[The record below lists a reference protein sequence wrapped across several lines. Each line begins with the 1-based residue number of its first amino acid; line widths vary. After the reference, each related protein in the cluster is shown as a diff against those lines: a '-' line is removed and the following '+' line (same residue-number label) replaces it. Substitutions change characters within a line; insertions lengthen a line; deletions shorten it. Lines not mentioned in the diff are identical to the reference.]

1 LSLDPKSFRE
11 EVPLLLKEVIEIGD
25 VLDDARVRGEAV
37 ATLFNGLGLPPLH
50 LETIKGEKGQTDV
63 IQVCIP
69 GANGKSE
76 QGDAPTL
83 GILGTLGGIGARP
96 DILGLVSDADGAI
109 VALSACLKLA
119 RMRHKGDLCPGDV
132 YVATHICA
140 NAPTQPHEPTPFM
153 GSPVSL
159 FDQIAAEIHPDM
171 DAILSVDTTKGNRII
186 NHQGFAI
193 SPTVKEGYI
202 LRISEDLLRIMEWV
216 TGDFPCTFP
225 ITMQDITPYG
235 NGIYHI
241 NSIMQPSVLTDCPV
255 VGVAVTTRSAV
266 PGCASGANM
275 PLGLEMAS
283 RFAVEVAKVYGLG
296 TCRLYDTQEF
306 ARLNKLYG
314 SMDRLRTREAE

>member
-1 LSLDPKSFRE
+1 
-11 EVPLLLKEVIEIGD
+11 VQLLIKEVMEICE
-25 VLDDARVRGEAV
+25 VLDDSRITGKTV
-37 ATLFNGLGLPPLH
+37 AALFTSLGLPPLR
-50 LETIKGEKGQTDV
+50 LETIQGEKGQTDV
-63 IQVCIP
+63 IQICIP

-76 QGDAPTL
+76 HGDAPTL

-96 DILGLVSDADGAI
+96 AILGLVSDADGAI
-109 VALSACLKLA
+109 VALSAGLKLA
-119 RMRHKGDLCPGDV
+119 RMRHRGDLCPGDV
-132 YVATHICA
+132 YVATHICG

-159 FDQIAAEIHPDM
+159 FDQIAAELHPDM
-171 DAILSVDTTKGNRII
+171 NAILSVDTTKGNRII
-186 NHQGFAI
+186 NQQGFAI

-202 LRISEDLLRIMEWV
+202 LRVSEDLLRIMEWV
-216 TGDFPCTFP
+216 TGDFPCAFP

-235 NGIYHI
+235 NGIYHL

-275 PLGLEMAS
+275 PLGLEMAA

-296 TCRLYDTQEF
+296 TCRFYDTQEF
-306 ARLNKLYG
+306 AMLKNLYG
-314 SMDRLRTREAE
+314 SMDILRRREAE